1 MNLDDRQAH
10 WQNIYLT
17 KAENEVSWFQEA
29 PSISL
34 ELIQAAGVSEAS
46 SIIDIGGGASRL
58 VDKLV
63 DLGHRN
69 VTVLDLSE
77 AALAMSRA
85 RMGDKALL
93 VDWIVADVT
102 IWEPT
107 AKFDLWHDR
116 AAFHFLTEDHHRAAY
131 VARMKQALR
140 PGGPRSLLPF
150 HCWVRRSAAVFRC
163 DAMIPRVSAK
173 CSGPPSGW
181 WKHGITSIGR
191 HGARSRIF
199 NSADSRSTNRL
210 RGRIV
215 RARCRS

>member
-140 PGGPRSLLPF
+140 PGGTAIIASFSLLGPE
-150 HCWVRRSAAVFRC
+150 
-163 DAMIPRVSAK
+163 K
-173 CSGPPSGW
+173 CSGLPVRRYDPESLGEVLGPSFRLVETRDHEHRTPW
-181 WKHGITSIGR
+181 
-191 HGARSRIF
+191 GAVQNFQFSRF
-199 NSADSRSTNRL
+199 AFDQSA
-210 RGRIV
+210 
-215 RARCRS
+215 